1 VIRAGEDVGDHPVS
15 EVMSESFPTVGREAT
30 VDEIRNLLEHYKAVM
45 VTDGGET
52 VGIITEADIAAQL
65 S

>member
-1 VIRAGEDVGDHPVS
+1 
-15 EVMSESFPTVGREAT
+15 
-30 VDEIRNLLEHYKAVM
+30 LEHYKAVV
-45 VTDGGET
+45 VTEGGET

>member
-1 VIRAGEDVGDHPVS
+1 V
-15 EVMSESFPTVGREAT
+15 
-30 VDEIRNLLEHYKAVM
+30 RNLLDHYKAVM